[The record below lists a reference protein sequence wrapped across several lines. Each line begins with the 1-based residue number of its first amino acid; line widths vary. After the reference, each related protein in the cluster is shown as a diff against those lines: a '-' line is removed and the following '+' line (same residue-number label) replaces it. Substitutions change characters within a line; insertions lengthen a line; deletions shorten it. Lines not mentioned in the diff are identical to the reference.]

1 MQYKCTYITRPEIDE
16 AKYNACIK
24 NADNGLIYA
33 FSCYLDA
40 VCDHWDCLV
49 LEDYNMVMPL
59 PWRKKMGIHYIYLPC
74 WIQQLGIFY
83 RMELS
88 AEIVMTFLKAI
99 PEKFLLR
106 DVFFNARND
115 FYPVNQKKR
124 VNYILE
130 LCEPYEALKRHYT
143 KGRLSSIGSAKN
155 QGLACKDS
163 VAIDLLIEL
172 HQRYY
177 TDIKARSPKDLR
189 RLKELF
195 TKLLAFKITR
205 LILVYENEHL
215 LGGAV
220 FAIQPGR
227 TVYLF
232 SAVSDEGREKQ
243 AISFLLDAWIAG
255 HAGTE
260 TILDFEGSMV
270 QNIASFFRSFGAKKE
285 TYFHFKKSPVPFF
298 GSNGKKEKPIKAK

>member
-1 MQYKCTYITRPEIDE
+1 LKQRCTYITRSEIDE
-16 AKYNACIK
+16 AKYNACIN

-33 FSCYLDA
+33 FSWYLDA

-83 RMELS
+83 RKELS
-88 AEIVMTFLKAI
+88 AEIIRTFLKTI
-99 PEKFLLR
+99 PEKFFLTE
-106 DVFFNARND
+106 VFFNAHND

-124 VNYILE
+124 VNYILD
-130 LCEPYEALKRHYT
+130 LKQPYDELKRHYT
-143 KGRLSSIGSAKN
+143 KGRLSSVGSAKN
-155 QGLACKDS
+155 QGLTCKES
-163 VAIDLLIEL
+163 FSIDLLTDL
-172 HQRYY
+172 HQRFYH
-177 TDIKARSPKDLR
+177 DKKARSSKDLM

-195 TKLLAFKITR
+195 TQLLANKMAR
-205 LILVYENEHL
+205 QILVYEKEQL
-215 LGGAV
+215 LGGAI
-220 FAIQPGR
+220 FAVRPGR
-227 TVYLF
+227 GVYLF

-260 TILDFEGSMV
+260 STLDFEGSMV
-270 QNIASFFRSFGAKKE
+270 QNIASFFKSFGAEKE
-285 TYFHFKKSPVPFF
+285 VYFHFKKSPVPFF
-298 GSNGKKEKPIKAK
+298 GYNDKKEKQTKEK